1 MAFCNSCGAPLTAG
15 AKFCN
20 KCGSTIAD
28 GPVAPAATPAPAAP
42 PTGRS
47 SGLKV
52 VLIVVAVIVG
62 IGILSLAGISFV
74 IYHAAKSARVRV
86 EGNNSKVETPFGTIE
101 TSQDPEKVAQ
111 DLGVDVYPGA
121 QAQKNASSS
130 ASFGAIRTVTAV
142 FQTSD
147 SLDKVCSFYKSKF
160 PSAVVTTVDQNHCTI
175 VSNDPK
181 NMITI
186 SIEPSGDA
194 TKFSITSVNKKSN

>member
-1 MAFCNSCGAPLTAG
+1 MAFCNSCGATLTPD

-20 KCGSTIAD
+20 GCGAATT
-28 GPVAPAATPAPAAP
+28 AATPVQAAP
-42 PTGRS
+42 PAGRS

-52 VLIVVAVIVG
+52 VLIVIAVIVG
-62 IGILSLAGISFV
+62 IGILSVAGISFV
-74 IYHAAKSARVRV
+74 IYHAAKSAHVRV
-86 EGNNSKVETPFGTIE
+86 EGNNSRVETPFGTIE
-101 TSQDPEKVAQ
+101 TSQDPQKVAQ

-147 SLDKVCSFYKSKF
+147 SLDKVCSFYKSRF
-160 PSAVVTTVDQNHCTI
+160 PSAVVTTADQNHCVI

-194 TKFSITSVNKKSN
+194 TKFSITSVNRKPN